1 MKKFRTWSA
10 YSVYVL
16 LLGAFFVYILFPA
29 ETVSRYIVARAAAVY
44 PDVHLTIGDVSP
56 ILPPGLKLNPVVFE
70 HYSGDALTAR
80 EIRLYPRWLSLLG
93 KKPAA
98 AFTVAAG
105 QGTIRGTAAV
115 TGTAAGRQFYLN
127 ADLEGVQI
135 EQLDMPQALSGYR
148 LQGAV
153 SGKIRY
159 SEGKKRTADVQLTVS
174 DMTVAPPNPVMGIR
188 QLHFENLRTEAT
200 MENRDLKL
208 NRVVLAGKQVNGEIS
223 GVIVLAR
230 HLQDSNLSLGG
241 TLQLNLK
248 ADGPGSAFN
257 RDNPAG
263 GGIALTGRVPV
274 RIRGTLANPK
284 VSLR

>member
-29 ETVSRYIVARAAAVY
+29 EAVSRFIVARAAAVY
-44 PDVHLTIGDVSP
+44 PHVHLTIGDVSP
-56 ILPPGLKLNPVVFE
+56 ILPPGLKLHPVVIE
-70 HYSGDALTAR
+70 HYSGDVLTAR

-93 KKPAA
+93 KQPTVAY
-98 AFTVAAG
+98 TVAAG
-105 QGTIRGTAAV
+105 QGTIKGTAAV
-115 TGTAAGRQFYLN
+115 VGSAADRQIYLD
-127 ADLEGVQI
+127 ADLEGVRMG
-135 EQLDMPQALSGYR
+135 QLDLPQALSGYH

-153 SGKIRY
+153 SGKLHY
-159 SEGKKRTADVQLTVS
+159 SEGKRRTADLQLTVA
-174 DMTVAPPNPVMGIR
+174 DMTVTPPRPVMGIR
-188 QLHFENLRTEAT
+188 KLHFENLRTEAT
-200 MENRDLKL
+200 LENRDLKL
-208 NRVVLAGKQVNGEIS
+208 HRVILAGQQVNGEIS
-223 GVIVLAR
+223 GEVVLAR
-230 HLQDSNLSLGG
+230 HLQNSDLSLGG

-248 ADGPGSAFN
+248 AGGPESALEK
-257 RDNPAG
+257 DNPG